1 MTNGD
6 VAEHRDRRV
15 RQLPDLTGA
24 QVVELEDAGLVFFAD
39 GGNGDQFFLS
49 LSGSNE
55 IYVWD
60 HESDSRTWVAPT
72 VLGYLER
79 GCPVS

>member
-1 MTNGD
+1 M
-6 VAEHRDRRV
+6 
-15 RQLPDLTGA
+15 
-24 QVVELEDAGLVFFAD
+24 FFAD